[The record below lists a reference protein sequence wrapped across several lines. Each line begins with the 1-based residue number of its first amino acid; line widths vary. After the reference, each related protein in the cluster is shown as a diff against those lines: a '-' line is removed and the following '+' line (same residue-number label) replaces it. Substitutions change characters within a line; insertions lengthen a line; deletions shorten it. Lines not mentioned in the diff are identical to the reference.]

1 MNTRIRP
8 PPIKTPKNIT
18 PIRKPET
25 PKNITPIRKPDTRP
39 ITPKNIT
46 PIRKPDTRPIT
57 PKNITP
63 IVKPE
68 TPKVKHR
75 PITPKYVKPYTPK
88 HVVSPIH
95 LYVISDAGKLIQP
108 HSPLG
113 PPPPLKNKPGF
124 KRPVC
129 KNPNK

>member
-1 MNTRIRP
+1 MNTNTRIRP

-18 PIRKPET
+18 PIRKPEPRPKNITPIRKPET
-25 PKNITPIRKPDTRP
+25 PKNITPIRKP
-39 ITPKNIT
+39 
-46 PIRKPDTRPIT
+46 
-57 PKNITP
+57 
-63 IVKPE
+63 E
-68 TPKVKHR
+68 TYNVKHR
-75 PITPKYVKPYTPK
+75 PITPK

-95 LYVISDAGKLIQP
+95 LYVISDAGKLVRP

-113 PPPPLKNKPGF
+113 PPPPLKSKF